1 MRIAILIL
9 ATGAAMALSALAVL
23 ILPTGAPW
31 AILQAPVLIGTPA
44 ALMPYAR
51 TIREAARNGRRM

>member
-31 AILQAPVLIGTPA
+31 AIVQAPVLIGTP
-44 ALMPYAR
+44 LVLRPYAR
-51 TIREAARNGRRM
+51 AIRQAAREGKTL